1 MKYWEDLNG
10 STLQEG
16 DDNKG
21 KKAAE
26 PLFVGVA
33 STAQAKERWKPPD
46 DGWLKV
52 NVDAAFSE
60 HSGEA
65 GIGVAIRNHLGK
77 IMLSAWKKV
86 FNAGSTEEVEALACR
101 EGLLLAAEWTSEPI
115 ILESD
120 CLAVINYLSKPLSQ
134 RSHSCFIIRE
144 AVEVA
149 SRIPGV
155 VFRHIGRACNKL
167 AHELAQL
174 AKMLNHSAVWRERCP
189 ISVEHIVAQDVN
201 TQVIQ

>member
-1 MKYWEDLNG
+1 M
-10 STLQEG
+10 
-16 DDNKG
+16 
-21 KKAAE
+21 
-26 PLFVGVA
+26 
-33 STAQAKERWKPPD
+33 
-46 DGWLKV
+46 
-52 NVDAAFSE
+52 
-60 HSGEA
+60 
-65 GIGVAIRNHLGK
+65 AIRNHLGK

-189 ISVEHIVAQDVN
+189 VSVEHIVAQDVN